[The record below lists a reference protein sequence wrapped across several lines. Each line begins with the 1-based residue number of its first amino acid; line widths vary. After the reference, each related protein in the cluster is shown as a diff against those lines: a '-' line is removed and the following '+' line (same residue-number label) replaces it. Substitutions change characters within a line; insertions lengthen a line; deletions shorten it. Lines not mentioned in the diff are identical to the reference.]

1 MALSIWFL
9 NQRASV
15 FVFAIDAEETGI
27 GLLEELFQIRLL
39 PAVVCTRDRDQEGA
53 IGGIVRF
60 QMEAVPAGIELQ
72 LATLHK
78 SPPAGD
84 GWLHESKLD
93 GYRMLCRIDG
103 GKVRLITRGQLDWT
117 NRLAGADSQGDACV
131 KPTPKNVPQTAPSQ
145 TSNGTVPKTTSFW
158 DAVVIEHRVGC
169 RELDHS

>member
-9 NQRASV
+9 NQRAS
-15 FVFAIDAEETGI
+15 FSSSQSMQRRQGSDSSRSCSAS
-27 GLLEELFQIRLL
+27 
-39 PAVVCTRDRDQEGA
+39 AVVCTRDRDQEGT

-60 QMEAVPAGIELQ
+60 QMEAVLNCIELQ

-78 SPPAGD
+78 STPAGD
-84 GWLHESKLD
+84 GRLHESKLD

-131 KPTPKNVPQTAPSQ
+131 KPTPKNVRIPPSIRRAFWPP
-145 TSNGTVPKTTSFW
+145 SPPHRPIPRKRMGIRCGESGPKN
-158 DAVVIEHRVGC
+158 V
-169 RELDHS
+169 